1 MGSEMCIRDSFLSFN
16 FTTMSSQP
24 DASQLSTL
32 NSRILKQYWGYDR
45 FRGIQEDIIDS
56 ISKNKDTLGLMPTGG
71 GKSITFQVPALAKEG
86 MCLVITPLIAL
97 MKDQVQNLKKR
108 GIKALAIYSGMSR
121 QDIIITLENCI
132 FGNYKFLYISP
143 ERLDTEIFRT
153 KLRKM
158 HISMITV
165 DESHCISQWGYDFRP
180 AYLKIAEIRELLP
193 DVPVLAL
200 TATAT
205 PEVVKDIQARLH
217 FRHKNVFRMSFE
229 RNNLAYIVR
238 KTENKT
244 AELLHILRS
253 MPGSAIV
260 YVRNRRRTKEIT
272 ELLNNEHIT
281 ADFYHAGLDDA
292 TKDIRQH
299 RWQSGESRVMVATN
313 AFGMGIDKPDVRIV
327 IHMDLPDSIEAY
339 FQEAGRAGRDG
350 QKAYAVILYAKSDK
364 TTLHKR
370 IPDTFPEKE
379 YIRDVY
385 EHLQYYYQMAMGDG
399 LDCVREFNI
408 EDFCRKFKY
417 FPVPVDSALRIL
429 TQAGYLEYTAEQD
442 STSRIL
448 FTIRR
453 DELYRLREMGEDMDR
468 LIQAVLR
475 SYTGVF
481 TDYTYINEDSL
492 AIRTGLT
499 RRQIYEM
506 LVHLAKLRIVSY
518 IPHKKTPYII
528 YTRERVE
535 AQRIHISPEV
545 YEHRKARYE
554 TRINAMLDYVTNDT
568 VCRSRMLLDYFGE
581 RNEHNCGQCDTC
593 ISLRSK
599 SKVSE
604 QPDREALCTKVCGI
618 LSRESLTPAGLLK
631 QLPMD
636 KELLTEILHRLSD
649 EGKIIAVDG
658 ILQIRK

>member
-1 MGSEMCIRDSFLSFN
+1 VSEIRTGTSSSFFN
-16 FTTMSSQP
+16 FTIMPAQS
-24 DASQLSTL
+24 DNSQLSTL
-32 NSRILKQYWGYDR
+32 NAQLLKQYWGYDS
-45 FRGIQEDIIDS
+45 FRGIQEEIINS
-56 ISKNKDTLGLMPTGG
+56 ISENKDTLGLMPTGG
-71 GKSITFQVPALAKEG
+71 GKSITFQVPALAKDG
-86 MCLVITPLIAL
+86 LCLVITPLIAL
-97 MKDQVQNLKKR
+97 MKDQVQNLRKR
-108 GIKALAIYSGMSR
+108 GIKALSIYSGMSR
-121 QDIIITLENCI
+121 QDIITTLENCI

-158 HISMITV
+158 KVSMITV

-193 DVPVLAL
+193 DVPILAL

-217 FRHKNVFRMSFE
+217 FRRENVFRMSFE
-229 RNNLAYIVR
+229 RSNLAYIVR
-238 KTENKT
+238 KTDNKT
-244 AELLHILRS
+244 GELLHILRS

-272 ELLNNEHIT
+272 ELLNNEDIT

-299 RWQSGESRVMVATN
+299 RWQSGGSRVMVATN

-350 QKAYAVILYAKSDK
+350 QKAYAVILYAKADK

-379 YIRDVY
+379 YIKDVY

-417 FPVPVDSALRIL
+417 FPVPVDSALKIL
-429 TQAGYLEYTAEQD
+429 TQAGYLEYTGEQD
-442 STSRIL
+442 NTSRLL

-453 DELYRLREMGEDMDR
+453 DELYRLREMGDDMDK
-468 LIQAVLR
+468 LIQTVLR

-499 RRQIYEM
+499 RRQIYEQ

-518 IPHKKTPYII
+518 IPRKKTPYII
-528 YTRERVE
+528 YTRERIE
-535 AQRIHISPEV
+535 AQLIHISPEI
-545 YEHRKARYE
+545 YEERKARYE
-554 TRINAMLDYVTNDT
+554 TRINAMLEYVTNDT
-568 VCRSRMLLDYFGE
+568 LCRSRMLLDYFGE
-581 RNEHNCGQCDTC
+581 KNEHNCGQCDTC
-593 ISLRSK
+593 IGLRK
-599 SKVSE
+599 QTATC
-604 QPDREALCTKVCGI
+604 QPDREELYEKIHKI
-618 LSRESLTPAGLLK
+618 LSGAPQTPAGLLE
-631 QLPMD
+631 QLPIE
-636 KELLTEILHRLSD
+636 KELLTEALHRLLD
-649 EGKIIAVDG
+649 EGKIIVVDG
-658 ILQIRK
+658 ILQIKK